1 MSRLALPS
9 KISGVGRLK
18 YRSAF
23 LFVAL
28 IVIYGNSSQ
37 AGTLFVAVGGDLQ
50 AALNRA
56 QPGDEVVVEAGATFV
71 GPFTLP
77 RKPNADG
84 PEIVIRTST
93 PDDELPAGV
102 RVSPQD
108 SPKMPKLTSSGLW
121 VLTTEQA
128 AANYR
133 LIGLEIAPAP
143 GHEMINVVLLGS
155 WSSGGRWTETSIS
168 QLPHN
173 ITFDRMYIHGDPVAG
188 SRRSIALNGRNIKVY
203 NSYISDFKQTCCD
216 SQAIAGWNGPGPF
229 VIQHNYLEAAGENIM
244 FGGGDPSI
252 PGLVPSDIQIRNNR
266 ISKPLQWK
274 PDDPSYEGTNW
285 VVKNLFE
292 LKNAR
297 NVVLDG
303 NVFENNWADDQN
315 GFAIVITPRNQGG
328 AAPWSTVE
336 NVEITNNVVARST
349 SGVNV
354 LGWDNNARS
363 QRATNILIK
372 DNLFL
377 EIGGERWGE
386 NLPSTYGYG
395 KGGWFLQVLDGT
407 DRLVVEHNTILES
420 KGVLVADVA
429 RPPGTHT
436 GEVHTGFV
444 FRNNIVRDGV
454 LGIAGATTDSGYAT
468 LLKYF
473 SAPIIDNNV
482 IIGGHPNFYPGNN
495 HFPATVDSVGFVS
508 SSNSNYRLSEISSF
522 KSQATDGK
530 DMGATGPV
538 FDLISGPVSVE
549 PIPTPPSHT
558 AVGMTASTSGS
569 GTLQVGSAEIWNDT
583 EAPSGMAILGYR
595 QNNVLISEAGIP
607 ASTPMTRGRIA
618 VDVAGP
624 ANTGLAISN
633 PNDSA
638 ATVSFVFTNADGQDF
653 ASGRFQLPAHG
664 QIARFLDQPP
674 FNIAQPSNGALTLN
688 SKVPVAAI
696 AFRGLINERK

>member
-1 MSRLALPS
+1 M
-9 KISGVGRLK
+9 K

-23 LFVAL
+23 LFVSL

-56 QPGDEVVVEAGATFV
+56 QSGDEVVVEAGATFV

-108 SPKMPKLTSSGLW
+108 SPKMPKLTSSGPW
-121 VLTTEQA
+121 VLNTQQA

-143 GHEMINVVLLGS
+143 GHEMINVVLLGT

-168 QLPHN
+168 QLPQN

-188 SRRSIALNGRNIKVY
+188 SRRGIALNGRDIKVY

-303 NVFENNWADDQN
+303 NVLENNWADDQN
-315 GFAIVITPRNQGG
+315 GFAIVITPRNQDG

-349 SGVNV
+349 SAVNV

-386 NLPSTYGYG
+386 NLPSTYGHG

-468 LLKYF
+468 LL
-473 SAPIIDNNV
+473 
-482 IIGGHPNFYPGNN
+482 
-495 HFPATVDSVGFVS
+495 
-508 SSNSNYRLSEISSF
+508 
-522 KSQATDGK
+522 
-530 DMGATGPV
+530 
-538 FDLISGPVSVE
+538 
-549 PIPTPPSHT
+549 
-558 AVGMTASTSGS
+558 
-569 GTLQVGSAEIWNDT
+569 
-583 EAPSGMAILGYR
+583 
-595 QNNVLISEAGIP
+595 NVLQCPDHRQQRYHRRPSK
-607 ASTPMTRGRIA
+607 
-618 VDVAGP
+618 
-624 ANTGLAISN
+624 L
-633 PNDSA
+633 
-638 ATVSFVFTNADGQDF
+638 
-653 ASGRFQLPAHG
+653 LPR
-664 QIARFLDQPP
+664 Q
-674 FNIAQPSNGALTLN
+674 
-688 SKVPVAAI
+688 
-696 AFRGLINERK
+696 